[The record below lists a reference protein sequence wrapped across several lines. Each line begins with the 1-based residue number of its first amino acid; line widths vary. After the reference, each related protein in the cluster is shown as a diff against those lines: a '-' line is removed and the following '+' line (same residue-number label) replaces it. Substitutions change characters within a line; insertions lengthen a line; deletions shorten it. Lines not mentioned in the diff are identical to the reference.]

1 MLPVVVVAAPKAQLR
16 LEVATT
22 PAQQERG
29 LMGRTSLAP
38 QAGMLFVFERDG
50 PVAFWMKNTLL
61 PLDMIFVAADGTVR
75 SVIADVATVPANL
88 PDAQIPLEKGVA
100 KYVIELGAGEAVRD
114 GIAPRTR
121 LNIPS
126 TRP

>member
-1 MLPVVVVAAPKAQLR
+1 
-16 LEVATT
+16 
-22 PAQQERG
+22 
-29 LMGRTSLAP
+29 MGRTSLAP

-88 PDAQIPLEKGVA
+88 SDARIPLEKGVA